1 MCPHCGTGLRPSQAL
16 RDDGDGSSSST
27 NADEP
32 AIPSQFVAPNTNQS
46 FGAAPGS
53 APGIGVPFNGPGT
66 PTPSNISVRRTESR
80 ERLLEES
87 IQRQRTV
94 FNGMLFYLVCSVSLH
109 FALFLK
115 ITIYVYFTIFPNQI
129 K

>member
-1 MCPHCGTGLRPSQAL
+1 MCFKELCLYLDEERNQSAVCPNCGNGLRPGP

-32 AIPSQFVAPNTNQS
+32 ALPAQFSATN
-46 FGAAPGS
+46 P
-53 APGIGVPFNGPGT
+53 
-66 PTPSNISVRRTESR
+66 RRTESR

-94 FNGMLFYLVCSVSLH
+94 FNGNIFNSSSSNLMSPVFRWASMTPYLLENITPPPPCSK
-109 FALFLK
+109 FLLL
-115 ITIYVYFTIFPNQI
+115 
-129 K
+129 

>member
-1 MCPHCGTGLRPSQAL
+1 MYLDEERNQNQVCPHCGTGLRPSQAL

-32 AIPSQFVAPNTNQS
+32 AIPSQFVASSGVQQ
-46 FGAAPGS
+46 FGTPGPV
-53 APGIGVPFNGPGT
+53 AVPFSGPST
-66 PTPSNISVRRTESR
+66 PTSGMNVRRTESR

-94 FNGMLFYLVCSVSLH
+94 FNG
-109 FALFLK
+109 K
-115 ITIYVYFTIFPNQI
+115 GYVYLGI
-129 K
+129 

>member
-1 MCPHCGTGLRPSQAL
+1 MSCPPLEFERCKVLVCCQELCLYLDEERNQSTVCPSCGSGLRPGP

-32 AIPSQFVAPNTNQS
+32 PLPAQFT
-46 FGAAPGS
+46 AANP
-53 APGIGVPFNGPGT
+53 
-66 PTPSNISVRRTESR
+66 RRTESR

-94 FNGMLFYLVCSVSLH
+94 FNGTVVMLCFNFCY
-109 FALFLK
+109 
-115 ITIYVYFTIFPNQI
+115 
-129 K
+129 

>member
-1 MCPHCGTGLRPSQAL
+1 MQELCLYLDEERNQNQVCPHCGTNLRPSQAL

-32 AIPSQFVAPNTNQS
+32 AIPSQFVAPNSGQS
-46 FGAAPGS
+46 FGPATGNTS
-53 APGIGVPFNGPGT
+53 ASNVPFSGPSSPAAHSG
-66 PTPSNISVRRTESR
+66 SMSVRRTESR

-94 FNGMLFYLVCSVSLH
+94 FNGEY
-109 FALFLK
+109 
-115 ITIYVYFTIFPNQI
+115 Y
-129 K
+129 

>member
-1 MCPHCGTGLRPSQAL
+1 MYLDEERNQNQVCPHCGTGLRPSQAL

-32 AIPSQFVAPNTNQS
+32 AIPSQFVGPNANPS
-46 FGAAPGS
+46 FVTAAGS
-53 APGIGVPFNGPGT
+53 VQGNNVPFNGPA
-66 PTPSNISVRRTESR
+66 TPSTHGSSMNVRRSESR

-94 FNGMLFYLVCSVSLH
+94 FNGKLLLFSDIL
-109 FALFLK
+109 LFS
-115 ITIYVYFTIFPNQI
+115 YVKVFVL
-129 K
+129 

>member
-1 MCPHCGTGLRPSQAL
+1 MYLDEERNQNQVCPHCGTGLRPSQAL

-32 AIPSQFVAPNTNQS
+32 AIPAQFVAPGGQS
-46 FGAAPGS
+46 FSTTS
-53 APGIGVPFNGPGT
+53 APGTSNSVPFIGPST
-66 PTPSNISVRRTESR
+66 PTRRTESR

-94 FNGMLFYLVCSVSLH
+94 FNGKMDV
-109 FALFLK
+109 
-115 ITIYVYFTIFPNQI
+115 
-129 K
+129 